1 MSRGS
6 FPGLGFDP
14 TPGELSSVGATLDA
28 LQNAAQLIGEVSPRL
43 ADAVVVTDSAE
54 WGGSAAEEFSD
65 HGDDLP
71 QGLNTGMAAI
81 STAGAALAEWFG
93 QMAKNQRHA
102 EELEAKARKLQNDL
116 EAAEQTMHAAGDAV
130 PMVTNHPDY
139 ARLKGA
145 WNDAV
150 EARDG
155 IAADLDALIARAH
168 RLEAKHAR
176 EADAAA
182 DAVRSAQSDDPFA
195 PEKDGF
201 GPQVLDEISKVSGE
215 VAKWSATAATVA
227 AFVPGGQGVAA
238 GLTGVSAV
246 ATGVNVA
253 SSIGQKAV
261 GSSNAPTWGQIA
273 LAAVP
278 AKTAGSA
285 AKGLAGGY
293 KAAKGQSAKKVAGS
307 VARRG
312 ADGARKG
319 FTRNNTYAK
328 ARKSYDDVQR
338 SRQGLE
344 PQHTPRTSGKQAAAA
359 AATAPLDAAE
369 SAANIAN
376 DDDRKQSLLPRS
388 LNNALG
394 FALDPSFDRA
404 ADIAKSE
411 ASKHADGDGRS

>member
-28 LQNAAQLIGEVSPRL
+28 LQNAAQLIEEVSPRL

-130 PMVTNHPDY
+130 PMSTNHPDY

-168 RLEAKHAR
+168 RLEAKHER
-176 EADAAA
+176 EAEAAA

-227 AFVPGGQGVAA
+227 AFVPGG
-238 GLTGVSAV
+238 
-246 ATGVNVA
+246 
-253 SSIGQKAV
+253 
-261 GSSNAPTWGQIA
+261 
-273 LAAVP
+273 
-278 AKTAGSA
+278 
-285 AKGLAGGY
+285 
-293 KAAKGQSAKKVAGS
+293 
-307 VARRG
+307 
-312 ADGARKG
+312 
-319 FTRNNTYAK
+319 
-328 ARKSYDDVQR
+328 
-338 SRQGLE
+338 
-344 PQHTPRTSGKQAAAA
+344 
-359 AATAPLDAAE
+359 
-369 SAANIAN
+369 
-376 DDDRKQSLLPRS
+376 
-388 LNNALG
+388 
-394 FALDPSFDRA
+394 
-404 ADIAKSE
+404 
-411 ASKHADGDGRS
+411 